1 VRILLLQ
8 LLLLGFQPAL
18 IKDQTHYS
26 QLFDETRHYRIFLPP
41 DYPASAKRYP
51 VIYWFH
57 GHSERYNQPVAGQE
71 HRNYDAGT
79 DYASDNIANFVAAHD
94 VIVVKW
100 DGYNPR
106 QPGEPYPRPYN
117 IGPVE
122 TYRQFPLYFPE
133 LVHHIDAFYRTL
145 PDREHRATA
154 GLSMGGFM
162 SFWIAGKYPDLV
174 SSASSFMG
182 SSEFVVGPR
191 EFPVEYRHDEMHNNY
206 DGVRTRLVMGTRDFI
221 QFYHRRMNLI
231 WDFTR
236 PYHQSEIFDADHGTP
251 GIAKTLMFHMQAFAN
266 PLPKPNVWNHI
277 DAYPNFSVWGWD
289 IATDRSEPGFTILE
303 NVSRTGFRS
312 SVREWVPAGRMLD
325 GVHLCITTAS
335 LFPPNQE
342 QTLRIIRLRDGEV
355 RRTRQRADS
364 QGRLRLE
371 LDGGEFEIGIGS
383 GPNVALTGYRIEG
396 AAWAADTRPIHLRV
410 RFLNKGDIASPATRL
425 LPPLQPG
432 RSAEVPVTTT
442 VSDPTREI
450 VKLSGVAGVAGSS
463 LEIPTFPPAE
473 ETANFRVA
481 DGLALPVYQHAIQKQ
496 TLTLGTGNGDGRV
509 NPGERIAIL
518 LPDGDAYRAAELFTN
533 DACVDLTARVSDY
546 WGTYDYVGASAK
558 YSLPLIHRDCP
569 PGHTIRML
577 ARVLLPNK
585 PNHKIRYAAIEL
597 KVH

>member
-1 VRILLLQ
+1 VKRLLIQFLIVVQPIL
-8 LLLLGFQPAL
+8 AAAI
-18 IKDQTHYS
+18 IKDATHYS
-26 QLFDETRHYRIFLPP
+26 QVFDETRHYRIFLPP
-41 DYPASAKRYP
+41 AYETSTRRYP

-57 GHSERYNQPVAGQE
+57 GYSERYNQPVAGQE

-79 DYASDNIANFVAAHD
+79 DYSSDNIANFVAAHD

-106 QPGEPYPRPYN
+106 TPGEPYPRPYN

-251 GIAKTLMFHMQAFAN
+251 GMAKTLAFHMQAFAH
-266 PLPKPNVWNHI
+266 PLPRPNIWNHI

-289 IATDRSEPGFTILE
+289 IATDRAEPGFTILE
-303 NVSRTGFRS
+303 NVGRTGFRS
-312 SVREWVPAGRMLD
+312 SVRQWVPSGRVLD
-325 GVHLCITTAS
+325 AVHLHITTAP
-335 LFPPNQE
+335 LYPPNQE
-342 QTLRIIRLRDGEV
+342 QTVHIIRLRDSEV
-355 RRTRQRADS
+355 HRTTERADA
-364 QGRLRLE
+364 QGRLHFA
-371 LDGGEFEIGIGS
+371 LDGDEYEIGIGP
-383 GPNVALTGYRIEG
+383 GPILAIAGYTIEG
-396 AAWAADTRPIHLRV
+396 ASWATDTQPIHLRV
-410 RFLNKGDIASPATRL
+410 RILNNAT
-425 LPPLQPG
+425 G

-450 VKLSGVAGVAGSS
+450 VKLSPIAGNATLS

-473 ETANFRVA
+473 ETGNFRVA
-481 DGLALPVYQHAIQKQ
+481 DGLALPIYQHATQKQ
-496 TLTLGTGNGDGRV
+496 TLTLGTGNGDGQV
-509 NPGERIAIL
+509 NAGERIAIL
-518 LPDGDAYRAAELFTN
+518 FPDGDAFRAAELFTN
-533 DACVDLTARVSDY
+533 DACVDLTMRVSDN
-546 WGTYDYVGASAK
+546 WGAYDHVGASAK
-558 YSLPLIHRDCP
+558 YSLPLIRPDCA

-577 ARVLLPNK
+577 ARVLLPDK
-585 PNHKIRYAAIEL
+585 PNHHIRYAAIQL
-597 KVH
+597 KVR